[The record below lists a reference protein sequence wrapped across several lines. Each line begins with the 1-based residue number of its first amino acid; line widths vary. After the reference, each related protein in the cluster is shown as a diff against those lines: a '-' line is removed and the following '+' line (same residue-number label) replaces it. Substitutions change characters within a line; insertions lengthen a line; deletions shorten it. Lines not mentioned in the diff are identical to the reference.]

1 MVNENRWSEEST
13 PGWCCLPDAWLF
25 NPMSSI
31 RFCSGRT
38 DMFYHLRRTGDQAM
52 KTLVAALGALW
63 FNDEPQPNAW
73 GNPTALKIQ
82 YFASRRRF
90 KAGSS
95 IPGKQELDQD
105 VLCSCYC
112 LVLRRVTCAQSC
124 PHALMRRRRSCPL
137 LYCCTNAW
145 FV

>member
-1 MVNENRWSEEST
+1 
-13 PGWCCLPDAWLF
+13 
-25 NPMSSI
+25 
-31 RFCSGRT
+31 
-38 DMFYHLRRTGDQAM
+38 M

-63 FNDEPQPNAW
+63 LNDEPQPNAW

-105 VLCSCYC
+105 EQYTMFLLLLGFEEGHMCTILSSCFDEEEEK
-112 LVLRRVTCAQSC
+112 LSFTL
-124 PHALMRRRRSCPL
+124 L
-137 LYCCTNAW
+137 LYEYMICLRNNV
-145 FV
+145 FY